1 MGGKRRRKRGAA
13 LSGGPLP
20 FPLINKAECDMRP
33 ALLFRARV
41 ALVIGYGFTGVFHQA
56 AAMSFVRP
64 AIFA

>member
-1 MGGKRRRKRGAA
+1 M
-13 LSGGPLP
+13 SGGPLP

-41 ALVIGYGFTGVFHQA
+41 SYAISYGFTGVFHQA

-64 AIFA
+64 AILA